1 MSDGEEGN
9 IVNLHLIQNGQ
20 DGEAGGQSGSKDQNE
35 RKNKTPG
42 EGFSDHEE
50 NSSSELSREKIKI
63 KVEEEVIQGAKEQQE
78 GNLLIKLLIDI
89 LIKLIINFII

>member
-20 DGEAGGQSGSKDQNE
+20 DGEAVGQRGSKDQNE
-35 RKNKTPG
+35 RKNKTPD

-63 KVEEEVIQGAKEQQE
+63 KVEEEVIQGTKEQQE
-78 GNLLIKLLIDI
+78 GNLLIKLLINI